1 MKVIFLDRDGVIN
14 QEVGYLHKSK
24 NFKFIDGIFEACK
37 YFQSLGFKVIVVTN
51 QSGIARGYYQEID
64 FHILTKWMLVQF
76 YNQDIDILDVFFCPH
91 GPNSTC
97 KCRKPKPGM
106 LLEARDKYG
115 INMSESWMIGDKE
128 TDIDAAN
135 AAGVS
140 NTILVKS
147 EYSIDG
153 TTSKAKFI
161 LESIKES
168 TQFVT

>member
-1 MKVIFLDRDGVIN
+1 
-14 QEVGYLHKSK
+14 
-24 NFKFIDGIFEACK
+24 
-37 YFQSLGFKVIVVTN
+37 
-51 QSGIARGYYQEID
+51 
-64 FHILTKWMLVQF
+64 
-76 YNQDIDILDVFFCPH
+76 
-91 GPNSTC
+91 
-97 KCRKPKPGM
+97 M

-115 INMSESWMIGDKE
+115 INMAKSWMIGDKE